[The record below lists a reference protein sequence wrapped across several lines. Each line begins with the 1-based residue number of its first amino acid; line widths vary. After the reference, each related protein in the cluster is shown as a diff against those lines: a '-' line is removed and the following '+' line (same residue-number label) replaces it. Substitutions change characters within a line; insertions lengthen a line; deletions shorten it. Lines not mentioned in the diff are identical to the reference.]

1 MKHSIYP
8 FSAVLRALRKEV
20 NQSPEEAA
28 VLTGYP
34 KYRRWE
40 SGKPAV
46 KPEYLP
52 LIADAF
58 GIEDDLWLL
67 AYAWLVDTLT
77 PGPGEP
83 AAQVSQ
89 PVIELLSA
97 LPVREVNLPEVAS
110 LLTGPISHSELA
122 AACLMARYGPSP
134 GATDTPMILRPTKRT
149 KLAASAPGD
158 TGVLMSLYGDVLGDW
173 LQSSALTGI
182 LAGMGQLGEAQR
194 DEISRRTLTAMMAPG
209 APEALA
215 AAASAHPITGDERG
229 LDQLPTLATRE
240 LPEFMAMVA
249 RAMEDLRR
257 LQDATARRPMS
268 REEFLS
274 TLMGLAKA
282 GPDAFRAE
290 DCPIDVT
297 KLPELDSDL
306 AAKGQAMFDR
316 LDRDIRGVISQEL
329 TDAAA
334 TANPAAAVDAIARVK
349 RESP

>member
-8 FSAVLRALRKEV
+8 FSAVLRALRKEA

-58 GIEDDLWLL
+58 GIDDDLWLL

-83 AAQVSQ
+83 AAHVSR

-97 LPVREVNLPEVAS
+97 LPVRQVSVPEVAR

-134 GATDTPMILRPTKRT
+134 GATDTPMVLRPTKRT
-149 KLAASAPGD
+149 KLAASAPSE
-158 TGVLMSLYGDVLGDW
+158 TGVLMSLYGDVFGDW
-173 LQSSALTGI
+173 LRSSALTGI
-182 LAGMGQLGEAQR
+182 LAGMGQLGAMATMTRSGRSRMRMSGMEATSR
-194 DEISRRTLTAMMAPG
+194 VENDITAILRSSEVPRRAVESSPSRR
-209 APEALA
+209 
-215 AAASAHPITGDERG
+215 
-229 LDQLPTLATRE
+229 
-240 LPEFMAMVA
+240 
-249 RAMEDLRR
+249 
-257 LQDATARRPMS
+257 
-268 REEFLS
+268 
-274 TLMGLAKA
+274 
-282 GPDAFRAE
+282 
-290 DCPIDVT
+290 
-297 KLPELDSDL
+297 
-306 AAKGQAMFDR
+306 
-316 LDRDIRGVISQEL
+316 
-329 TDAAA
+329 
-334 TANPAAAVDAIARVK
+334 
-349 RESP
+349 